1 MQTVK
6 QKKEKYFSCKLSADS
21 KGNKVGLLTGALG
34 WEDWETVG
42 DCESFGRA

>member
-21 KGNKVGLLTGALG
+21 NGNKVGLLTGALG
-34 WEDWETVG
+34 WEGWESMG
-42 DCESFGRA
+42 NFERF